1 MATPNAA
8 PLGRS
13 ARSEDVLDWEGLEQ
27 RPRNEPHDVY
37 GLKAEDRL
45 ALGMSTA
52 RPLDIAPSMGG
63 DANAALIEALTKG
76 AALSATRK
84 RR

>member
-1 MATPNAA
+1 MATP
-8 PLGRS
+8 RS
-13 ARSEDVLDWEGLEQ
+13 PPNGPSATTDVLDWEGLER
-27 RPRNEPHDVY
+27 RPRNEPQDVF

-52 RPLDIAPSMGG
+52 RPLDIAPSIGG
-63 DANAALIEALTKG
+63 DANAALIEALAKG
-76 AALSATRK
+76 AAISASRK